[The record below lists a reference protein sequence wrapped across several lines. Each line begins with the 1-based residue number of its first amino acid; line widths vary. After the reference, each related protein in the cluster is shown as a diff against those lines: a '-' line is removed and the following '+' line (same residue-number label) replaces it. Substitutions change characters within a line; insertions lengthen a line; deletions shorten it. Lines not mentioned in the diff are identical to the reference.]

1 MDQLLQNM
9 VHLANA
15 TLPDA
20 VMMASETPAKIV
32 GLTDRG
38 TLDLGKRADIVL
50 FDENLQITRTIVG
63 GEDSLPD
70 VIAAGFQ
77 CR

>member
-1 MDQLLQNM
+1 MDRLLQNM

-15 TLPDA
+15 TL
-20 VMMASETPAKIV
+20 PAKIV